1 MVLLGLWC
9 AKPAPAAALQTA
21 PRSPVEVA
29 ARIAPDTVRVGEP
42 FVVTLRIRAP
52 KDAAVSFPA
61 GPDSGG
67 AAEALDPRALSST
80 SDATSSEFTAT
91 YRLAAWDMGRQP
103 IVFAPAVV
111 RRGGADE
118 TVPFGDLTILVQP
131 TTPGDAA
138 HRVPRAARALFAL
151 PRVWWPVWKI
161 AAAALVALLLLWL
174 LARWWRRRPRR
185 DAPGADPFAD
195 AMRGFE
201 TLDRLGLLDA
211 GEPGRYIALAT
222 GITRT
227 YLVRRLAPASM
238 AFTSAELAAA
248 LAEDRR
254 VPHARLDVLLAES
267 DRVKFARDAL
277 SATEAR
283 ALGADAR
290 RMTEEVEQRVLVAE
304 AAAAAAAAANAG
316 GAPAPGP
323 AAGPAPAPEP
333 PRRRS
338 SSSGTRG
345 RAA

>member
-1 MVLLGLWC
+1 
-9 AKPAPAAALQTA
+9 
-21 PRSPVEVA
+21 VEVA
-29 ARIAPDTVRVGEP
+29 ARIAPDTVRIGEA
-42 FVVTLRIRAP
+42 FLVTLRIRAP
-52 KDAAVSFPA
+52 KDAAVTFPA

-67 AAEALDPRALSST
+67 ATEALDPRGLSST

-91 YRLAAWDMGRQP
+91 YRLAAWDMGRQSV
-103 IVFAPAVV
+103 VFAPAVV
-111 RRGGADE
+111 RRAGADE

-131 TTPGDAA
+131 TTPGDAG

-161 AAAALVALLLLWL
+161 AAVALVALLLLWL
-174 LARWWRRRPRR
+174 IARWWRRRPRH
-185 DAPGADPFAD
+185 DAPGAEPFAD

-277 SATEAR
+277 SAAEAR

-290 RMTEEVEQRVLVAE
+290 RMTEDVERRVVAAE
-304 AAAAAAAAANAG
+304 AASAAAAAAANAG
-316 GAPAPGP
+316 AAPGP
-323 AAGPAPAPEP
+323 APEASG
-333 PRRRS
+333 RRS

-345 RAA
+345 QAA